1 LDDLSAVELM
11 PSQHLNLYKEKLDSL
26 KSCFDLTEKELDN
39 APVCP
44 HCDFKP
50 ALEKP
55 GKSAAVALDHLDE
68 ELDKMLDDWKL
79 NLLIN
84 LEQPATRSNIELL
97 QPNDQNMVNDFINT
111 SELPR
116 QCAPDFI
123 RVLREVLSG
132 LIKVTIKVEDIR
144 KALLTGG
151 APVTPAELKNRFE
164 KYLDELTRD
173 KDAGKVRIVLE

>member
-1 LDDLSAVELM
+1 M
-11 PSQHLNLYKEKLDSL
+11 PRQHLTLFKNKLDSL
-26 KSCFDLTEKELDN
+26 RSCFDLTDKELDN

-55 GKSAAVALDHLDE
+55 DKSAALTLEQLDE

-79 NLLIN
+79 TLMLN
-84 LEQPATRSNIELL
+84 LEQPATKSNIELL
-97 QPNDQNMVNDFINT
+97 KPNDRNMINDFINT

-123 RVLREVLSG
+123 RILREVLAG
-132 LIKVTIKVEDIR
+132 LIKVPIKIEELRD
-144 KALLTGG
+144 ALLKGG
-151 APVTPAELKNRFE
+151 APVTPIELKNRFE
-164 KYLDELTRD
+164 KYLDERTRD